1 MCQIKLYDP
10 RFSLSKLLWH
20 SVGIQLI
27 QLETGEFLT
36 FTDIQSNI
44 SKASGCGSGGRA
56 LGSGPRGRKFKSCHS
71 DHIYEVRLAPHFCL
85 FLSISCLA

>member
-1 MCQIKLYDP
+1 MCQIKLDDP

-71 DHIYEVRLAPHFCL
+71 DHFYEVRLAPLFSIFCP
-85 FLSISCLA
+85 FFV